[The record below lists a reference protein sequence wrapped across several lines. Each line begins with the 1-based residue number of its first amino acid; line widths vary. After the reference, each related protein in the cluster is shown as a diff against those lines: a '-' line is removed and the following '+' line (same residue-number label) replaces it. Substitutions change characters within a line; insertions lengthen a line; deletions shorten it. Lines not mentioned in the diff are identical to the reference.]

1 MSQDV
6 RTGIEVVRQVYDAW
20 SDGVPSRAFLYLDPD
35 VVWEAIEDAPDAGTY
50 RGHAGVERY
59 MNDWLG
65 DFEDFEFEFGQ
76 PLEAGERL
84 VIEQWARNRGK
95 GSGLRTEI
103 HYAAVYTFRDAKVL
117 TVNEYGSYADAL
129 ASVGLSG

>member
-1 MSQDV
+1 
-6 RTGIEVVRQVYDAW
+6 
-20 SDGVPSRAFLYLDPD
+20 
-35 VVWEAIEDAPDAGTY
+35 
-50 RGHAGVERY
+50 